1 MVVRQHMCELA
12 PCDLPLGVCTNYLL
26 NVATNKLRLHSL
38 HSYAGS
44 LTRQEKAL
52 LLSENI
58 SRTFSSGDSERPGSV
73 SSARVR
79 LSHWT
84 NTHQTTFMSYN
95 IHLFFRVRRT
105 APRARPHVWVGQGI
119 LTVWAMCCQIYLSSS
134 RVKPP
139 RLVDDTIPPAGW
151 HSRRQ

>member
-26 NVATNKLRLHSL
+26 NVATIKLWLHSL

-44 LTRQEKAL
+44 LTRQGKAL

-73 SSARVR
+73 SSARSTIVT
-79 LSHWT
+79 LNKHAPD
-84 NTHQTTFMSYN
+84 N
-95 IHLFFRVRRT
+95 IHV
-105 APRARPHVWVGQGI
+105 V
-119 LTVWAMCCQIYLSSS
+119 
-134 RVKPP
+134 
-139 RLVDDTIPPAGW
+139 
-151 HSRRQ
+151 